1 MADSFLT
8 QVRAFVPRAEAMGV
22 PGAVM
27 VAQAVLE
34 SRWGRSG
41 LARSGHAWY
50 GIKATASWPGA
61 VYSGSTREWVPG
73 QGYATVPGP
82 HRLYPS
88 RAAALA
94 DGCAPGSLF
103 RAYASVAENVRD
115 YLRFFHVNP
124 RYHPALRAY
133 ARHRDA
139 RRFALDI
146 ARAGYATAPD
156 YARRLIAVMEQVAA
170 DLLPAR
176 SISLWLFGRCLPPEA
191 LLVHRSRV
199 YARVRALAAVLGW
212 RVTYD
217 PHRRA
222 VSVQADREEGH

>member
-1 MADSFLT
+1 M
-8 QVRAFVPRAEAMGV
+8 RAFVPRAEAMGV

-41 LARSGHAWY
+41 LARLGRAWY

-61 VYSGSTREWVPG
+61 VYSGTTREWMAGRGDALVLG
-73 QGYATVPGP
+73 R
-82 HRLYPS
+82 HRVYPS

-94 DGCAPGSLF
+94 AGCAPGSLF
-103 RAYASVAENVRD
+103 RAYPSVAQNVGD
-115 YLRFFHVNP
+115 YLRFFRVNP

-133 ARHRDA
+133 RQSRDA

-176 SISLWLFGRCLPPEA
+176 SLSLWLLGRYLPSDA
-191 LLVHRSRV
+191 LLVRGGRV
-199 YARVRALAAVLGW
+199 YLRVRALAAALGW
-212 RVTYD
+212 RVAYD
-217 PHRRA
+217 PQRKA
-222 VSVQADREEGH
+222 VYLGADGEEGG

>member
-1 MADSFLT
+1 
-8 QVRAFVPRAEAMGV
+8 MGV

-41 LARSGHAWY
+41 LARSGNAWY
-50 GIKATASWPGA
+50 GLKATASWPGS
-61 VYSGSTREWVPG
+61 VYSGTTREWIPGRGYVVVPG
-73 QGYATVPGP
+73 R
-82 HRLYPS
+82 HRVYPS

-103 RAYASVAENVRD
+103 RAYPSVVGNVRD
-115 YLRFFHVNP
+115 YLRFFHANP

-139 RRFALDI
+139 RRFAAHI

-156 YARRLIAVMEQVAA
+156 YAERLVALMEQVAA
-170 DLLPAR
+170 DLLPGTFT
-176 SISLWLFGRCLPPEA
+176 LWLFGRYLPPEA
-191 LLVHRSRV
+191 LLLHRRRV
-199 YARVRALAAVLGW
+199 YARVRDLAALLGW
-212 RVTYD
+212 RVAYD
-217 PHRRA
+217 PQRKA
-222 VSVQADREEGH
+222 VYVRTGGKGGD